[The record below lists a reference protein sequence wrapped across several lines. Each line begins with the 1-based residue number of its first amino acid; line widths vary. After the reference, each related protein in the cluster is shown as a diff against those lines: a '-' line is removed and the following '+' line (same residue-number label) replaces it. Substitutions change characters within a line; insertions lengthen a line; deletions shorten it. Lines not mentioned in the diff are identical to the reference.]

1 MTAARSLTSGVSGM
15 LNNQLSMDVIANN
28 LANVNT
34 PGFKGSRVSFESSL
48 VQSLFN
54 GAAPGVNVGG
64 QNPRQVGLG
73 VNTASIDIDM
83 SQGALETTGREL
95 DLAIQGEGFFELSDG
110 TRPFYTRVGN
120 LGIDADSTLIHL
132 GTGYRLIGNTY
143 NLDVNPDGTQSI
155 ASIGVPLSV
164 PLGEAF
170 PPKRTEEIEFQGNLS
185 SLTNAMRGN
194 SLQSV
199 YQLTDNLTGAAATE
213 DTAFTELE
221 TFKNTTGGPDDTVT
235 MYMYGTKANGE
246 AYGAS
251 FEIHPWRTPTGAD
264 PRGSVGELISAMNG
278 GMVHGNERFGT
289 VRLENGNLIVEAV
302 GTGEGFSL
310 FLGEGDAVSSPI
322 GQTRDLNVAAGG
334 TGLDGSVIGFDGTT
348 NVSPAAG
355 VYTLSTANDDHPGLL
370 NPTFTLPAV
379 DYSAQA
385 DRQMRISVRKNGEE
399 IGSITFNG
407 GDFTAAGA
415 NVFTLSGMPHV
426 ALDDTITYDFSG
438 NLDLTNGGALPGAT
452 LTFATNVVDD
462 YNAGNLTADLDADTI
477 PDMFEED
484 SIIDTN
490 AWQYEQSTNNNFNW
504 YRSRLVPEVVSSSI
518 EVFDSQGGR
527 HTLETRFFR
536 IGTKTEPGSDA
547 KINSWDMMIDI
558 PFGEGTIVDDLVT
571 GMEFDNE
578 GRFTGAI
585 GTTIHNTTLDSTQ
598 HVGNPASRTIQV
610 DWNTTGPT
618 DPATMLMR
626 LGDNNSYTGLTS
638 FGSASTASS
647 VDQDGYTNGKLD
659 SLSVNAEGDL
669 TALYTNGI
677 SRKLAQISLVTFRN
691 PGGLSAAEGNLFQ
704 QTTNSGNATRRVPG
718 NNAGF
723 VSSGALEGANVD
735 IAVEFSRLITAQRGF
750 QVAARVIQTTDQILE
765 ELANLTR

>member
-48 VQSLFN
+48 VQSIFN
-54 GAAPGVNVGG
+54 GAAPGVNIGG

-73 VNTASIDIDM
+73 VSTASIDVDM

-95 DLAIQGEGFFELSDG
+95 DLSIQGEGFFELTDG

-143 NLDVNPDGTQSI
+143 NLDVNPDGTQSV
-155 ASIGVPLSV
+155 ASIGVPLSA

-170 PPKRTEEIEFQGNLS
+170 PPKRTEEVDFQGNLS
-185 SLTNAMRGN
+185 STTSALRGN

-199 YQLTDNLTGAAATE
+199 YQLTNSLFGAPATE
-213 DTAFTELE
+213 DTPLSELE
-221 TFKNTTGGPDDTVT
+221 IFNNTTGGTDDTIT

-251 FEIHPWRTPTGAD
+251 FDIHPWRTPTATD
-264 PRGSVGELISAMNG
+264 SRGSVSELISAMNA
-278 GMVHGNERFGT
+278 GMAHGNERFGT
-289 VRLENGNLIVEAV
+289 VRLENGNFIVEAV
-302 GTGEGFSL
+302 GSGEGFSM
-310 FLGEGDAVSSPI
+310 FLGEGDAVSTPI
-322 GQTRDLNVAAGG
+322 GQTRELNVLGG
-334 TGLDGSVIGFDGTT
+334 STGLDGTVVGFDGTT
-348 NVSPAAG
+348 TVSPASG
-355 VYTLSTANDDHPGLL
+355 NYTLSSANDDHPGLL

-379 DYSAQA
+379 DYSTQA
-385 DRQMRISVRKNGEE
+385 NRQMRISVRRNGEE
-399 IGSITFNG
+399 IGSINLNG
-407 GDFTAAGA
+407 ANFTAAGS
-415 NVFTLSGMPHV
+415 NVFTLAGLPHV
-426 ALDDTITYDFSG
+426 SLDDSITYEFSG

-452 LTFATNVVDD
+452 ITFDTNVIDD
-462 YNAGNLTADLDADTI
+462 YNAGNLTADLDADSI

-484 SIIDTN
+484 STIDTN
-490 AWQYEQSTNNNFNW
+490 AWQYEQTTNANFDW

-536 IGTKTEPGSDA
+536 IGTKTEAGSAA

-558 PFGEGTIVDDLVT
+558 PFGEGTMVDDLVT

-578 GRFTGAI
+578 GRFTGSI
-585 GTTIHNTTLDSTQ
+585 GTTIHNTTLDSTL

-618 DPATMLMR
+618 DPATILMR

-638 FGSASTASS
+638 FGSTSTASS
-647 VDQDGYTNGKLD
+647 VDQDGYSDGKLD
-659 SLSVNAEGDL
+659 SLSVSAEGDL

-691 PGGLSAAEGNLFQ
+691 PGGLSATEGNLFQ
-704 QTTNSGNATRRVPG
+704 QTTNSGNATRRIAG
-718 NNAGF
+718 NNSGF
-723 VSSGALEGANVD
+723 ISSGAIEGANVD